1 MHPAREAQGAEVA
14 SETRFDALAAFELL
28 SADLVACRREL
39 KGAVLGQDA
48 AVEQALAAAVA
59 GGHALVSGPPGTAK
73 SRLADAVAAVLGLR
87 QGRVRASAAT
97 APAEVFEAPVSE
109 LEARRSRPD
118 LGPAYRDLAVFEDL
132 DRAPLALVAA
142 LIERMDE
149 PDRGPRPLPRPW
161 QVLATVGGDLRLL
174 DAWNESWLDRFLLR
188 IDTAAPDRESE
199 RAVLLIGERPLEIRP
214 RLDLERLRLAQRL
227 AVELPVGERV
237 VQLILDLV
245 RRCRPD
251 EPSAPPMVRGA
262 VLRGPGPRAGQA
274 LMRLARARALLDG
287 RPSPSEA
294 DVRALAAPAL
304 RHRLLVYPAAGRERL
319 TADEVVAAVLGT
331 L

>member
-14 SETRFDALAAFELL
+14 SDARFDALAAFELL
-28 SADLVACRREL
+28 AADLVACRREL
-39 KGAVLGQDA
+39 KGAILGQDA
-48 AVEQALAAAVA
+48 AVEQALTAAVA

-73 SRLADAVAAVLGLR
+73 SRLADAVAVVLGLR

-97 APAEVFEAPVSE
+97 TPAEAFEAPVSE

-118 LGPAYRDLAVFEDL
+118 WGQAYRELVVFEDL
-132 DRAPLALVAA
+132 DRAAPALVAA
-142 LIERMDE
+142 LIERMDA
-149 PDRGPRPLPRPW
+149 PHLSARPLPRPW
-161 QVLATVGGDLRLL
+161 QVLATVGGDLRPLE
-174 DAWNESWLDRFLLR
+174 AWNESWLDRFLLR

-199 RAVLLIGERPLEIRP
+199 RAVLLVGERPPEVRQ
-214 RLDLERLRLAQRL
+214 RLDVERLLLAQRL

-251 EPSAPPMVRGA
+251 EPSAPPVVRGA

-304 RHRLLVYPAAGRERL
+304 RHRLLVYPAAAKDRI
-319 TADEVVAAVLGT
+319 TPDEVVRAVLAT